1 MLAIRFLLFTLLV
14 GGLAALG
21 GFAWY
26 ANHVADQPAA
36 AAPPPK
42 VAILVASHPLR
53 VGSLVKPED
62 LMSKDVSPG
71 QVTVDQKLDISAV
84 RSELIGALVRR
95 SIEAEQPILTDSVL
109 RPGDYGFLAAVL
121 TPGMRASTIGVDA
134 VSGSAG
140 LIWPGDHVDVI
151 LTQLLDDP
159 NLPPGRK
166 VSAETLLSD
175 VRVIAIDQ
183 QLTQGAT
190 AAATE
195 QTVRTA
201 TLEVTPEQ
209 AERVAVATRLGHLTL
224 DLRSATPVASAGQSA
239 GATSPGATGIAP
251 PIVAQASA
259 PQAPASHVPTS
270 QAPALGRVV
279 PAIGA
284 SVSPAGDSLPT
295 TSAGSLAP
303 SGPSS
308 ALASTTGGTG
318 ASAGASRGVTWGGDV
333 SAALGNAPA
342 PVPVPHPSV
351 RVYSGA
357 HDGKEVKF

>member
-1 MLAIRFLLFTLLV
+1 MLAARFALFTLLV

-26 ANHVADQPAA
+26 ANHISDVPVAEAR
-36 AAPPPK
+36 PPNI
-42 VAILVASHPLR
+42 AILVASHSLR

-62 LMSKDVSPG
+62 LTSKEVPAGEATGDATRDTPAARG
-71 QVTVDQKLDISAV
+71 
-84 RSELIGALVRR
+84 ELIGALVRR
-95 SIEAEQPILTDSVL
+95 SIEADQPIPAESVL

-121 TPGMRASTIGVDA
+121 TPGMRASTIGIDA

-190 AAATE
+190 AAATD

-209 AERVAVATRLGHLTL
+209 AERIAVATRLGHLSL
-224 DLRSATPVASAGQSA
+224 DLRAASSVAAANQ
-239 GATSPGATGIAP
+239 PAP
-251 PIVAQASA
+251 PSANRSIKTDAS
-259 PQAPASHVPTS
+259 T
-270 QAPALGRVV
+270 
-279 PAIGA
+279 
-284 SVSPAGDSLPT
+284 
-295 TSAGSLAP
+295 LAP
-303 SGPSS
+303 VHDGVI
-308 ALASTTGGTG
+308 GGAPIQRQTNSFPANVFG
-318 ASAGASRGVTWGGDV
+318 ASATVSAAPGASPANGPSTGSGTSAPRGVTWGSDV
-333 SAALGNAPA
+333 SAALGGTPA
-342 PVPVPHPSV
+342 ITPHASV
-351 RVYSGA
+351 RVFSGA
-357 HDGKEVKF
+357 HEDREVKF

>member
-1 MLAIRFLLFTLLV
+1 MLAIRFLLFTLLI

-26 ANHVADQPAA
+26 ANHLADVPAA
-36 AAPPPK
+36 EAPPAK
-42 VAILVASHPLR
+42 VAILVASHTLR

-62 LMSKDVSPG
+62 LASKDVSPAE
-71 QVTVDQKLDISAV
+71 VTPDEKRDTSAM
-84 RSELIGALVRR
+84 RGELVGALVRH
-95 SIEAEQPILTDSVL
+95 SIEAEQPILPDSVL

-151 LTQLLDDP
+151 LTQQLDDP

-190 AAATE
+190 AAATD

-209 AERVAVATRLGHLTL
+209 AERIAVATRLGHLVL
-224 DLRSATPVASAGQSA
+224 DLRSATPTASAAQAAAGPPTAQAGAGTASVTTNEAPATTAQPPAPGQVAPAAGAPVSATGGALPTTAAGSVAQGGPGPAVGSTAGAAIGSA
-239 GATSPGATGIAP
+239 GAP
-251 PIVAQASA
+251 
-259 PQAPASHVPTS
+259 H
-270 QAPALGRVV
+270 
-279 PAIGA
+279 
-284 SVSPAGDSLPT
+284 
-295 TSAGSLAP
+295 
-303 SGPSS
+303 
-308 ALASTTGGTG
+308 
-318 ASAGASRGVTWGGDV
+318 GVTWGGDV

-342 PVPVPHPSV
+342 PAAAPHPSV

>member
-1 MLAIRFLLFTLLV
+1 MLAIRFLIFTLLI

-26 ANHVADQPAA
+26 ANHLTDAPTAE
-36 AAPPPK
+36 APPAK
-42 VAILVASHPLR
+42 VAILVASHTLR

-62 LMSKDVSPG
+62 LTSKDVLPAE
-71 QVTVDQKLDISAV
+71 VTADEKRDTSAL
-84 RSELIGALVRR
+84 RGELVGALVRR
-95 SIEAEQPILTDSVL
+95 SIEAEQPILPAFVL

-121 TPGMRASTIGVDA
+121 SPGMRASTIGVDA

-151 LTQLLDDP
+151 LTQQLDDP
-159 NLPPGRK
+159 NLPPGRN

-175 VRVIAIDQ
+175 VRVIAMDQ

-190 AAATE
+190 AAATD

-209 AERVAVATRLGHLTL
+209 AERIAVATRLGHLTL
-224 DLRSATPVASAGQSA
+224 DLRSATPVANGAQAAATPSATTAPLHPPTFSA
-239 GATSPGATGIAP
+239 AAAAAAPATPEPSSTAASVASVGPGSATG
-251 PIVAQASA
+251 SA
-259 PQAPASHVPTS
+259 PG
-270 QAPALGRVV
+270 APALG
-279 PAIGA
+279 
-284 SVSPAGDSLPT
+284 AG
-295 TSAGSLAP
+295 G
-303 SGPSS
+303 
-308 ALASTTGGTG
+308 
-318 ASAGASRGVTWGGDV
+318 SRGVTWGGDV

-342 PVPVPHPSV
+342 AAPHASV
-351 RVYSGA
+351 RVFSGA